1 MNYLKAPPL
10 WKKSYQCESAIGN
23 CRDYM
28 RRDLGLFGLET
39 NAMCGL
45 LNTQGVFFFFFFL
58 FVVDFVIH

>member
-23 CRDYM
+23 CSDYM

-45 LNTQGVFFFFFFL
+45 FNTQGVL
-58 FVVDFVIH
+58 RLS